1 MQMINY
7 SQWMKETRRG
17 LFTTR
22 SVLLKNIDAAF
33 KNLDR
38 CSTPKDEIIAKKQLI
53 DALALWLNSKN
64 GMWEESTRNSKGTIK
79 KLIQD
84 LSKTKYGKDKLS
96 IYLPQM
102 AIQQRRS
109 KTIVFSG
116 HGSWESRKDGYVNL
130 PAKCYME
137 FYTLNMK
144 TLSDGLGGDIDRGL
158 VSGLTP
164 DQKNGPFNSIPNNRL
179 YPPTG
184 LHIKAPDPTTWD
196 VVKLPNPIP
205 INNKNLQIQI
215 DAQYADGADLATIFT
230 YLEPAI
236 RNSSEVTF
244 LWAACR
250 AIGLKSRPG
259 NIKVLGVNEM
269 QR

>member
-1 MQMINY
+1 MINY

-38 CSTPKDEIIAKKQLI
+38 CSTPKDELIAKKQLV

-96 IYLPQM
+96 VYLPQLVT
-102 AIQQRRS
+102 QQRRS

-116 HGSWESRKDGYVNL
+116 HGSWESRTDGYVNL

-137 FYTLNMK
+137 FYTMNMK
-144 TLSDGLGGDIDRGL
+144 TLSDSLGGDIDRGL
-158 VSGLTP
+158 VTGLVP
-164 DQKNGPFNSIPNNRL
+164 DQKNGPFNRIPNNRL
-179 YPPTG
+179 YPPSG
-184 LHIKAPDPTTWD
+184 LHIQTPDPVTWS
-196 VVKLPNPIP
+196 VVKLPGPIP
-205 INNKNLQIQI
+205 LNSKNIQIQI
-215 DAQYADGADLATIFT
+215 RDEYRGGADLAVLFKA
-230 YLEPAI
+230 LEPVI

-250 AIGLKSRPG
+250 AIGLTRNSK
-259 NIKVLGVNEM
+259 NAEVFGVNKM